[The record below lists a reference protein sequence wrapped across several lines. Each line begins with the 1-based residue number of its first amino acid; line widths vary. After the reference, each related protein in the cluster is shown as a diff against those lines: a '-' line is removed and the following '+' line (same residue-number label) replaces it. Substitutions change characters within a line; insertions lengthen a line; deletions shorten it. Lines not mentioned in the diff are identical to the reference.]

1 MATQESKQLRLI
13 VLHGMGV
20 TQRNKKHVLDSHN
33 RKVNPK
39 EIGSSENT

>member
-20 TQRNKKHVLDSHN
+20 TQRNNKEKKKKHH
-33 RKVNPK
+33 PK
-39 EIGSSENT
+39 NNTTKHFLH